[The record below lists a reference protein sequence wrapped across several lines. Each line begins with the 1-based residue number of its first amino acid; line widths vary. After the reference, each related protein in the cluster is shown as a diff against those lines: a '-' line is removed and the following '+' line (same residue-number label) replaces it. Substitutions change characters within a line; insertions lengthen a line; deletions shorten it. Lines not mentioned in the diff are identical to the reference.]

1 MLPMSRFWSQGGR
14 SIKPAYATSAGKRA
28 RARTARTPQNVS
40 CDLKQGLLRTLQ
52 VVGSVGSSEKPWSP
66 SLVCKITPVHT
77 WTKIAQVCTRCR
89 YRSPRP
95 SLADDE
101 GVWTKSV
108 TGNSFDTG
116 NRVASII
123 FMYRLSRIT
132 NWLTLFSIPC
142 QTSSERILEIHVFQL
157 SQFQNLRVRPNESH
171 LTVPRLRGSTKCRC
185 NISIVEVCQPQTQVW
200 PVIRG
205 RNSLNRRAPSVIWL
219 AFSNESNQRRQ
230 ASDRIWHSSWTSFGQ
245 VKAGDRPLQNLYRKI
260 TESDDQAE
268 NRRQKW
274 KNPQH

>member
-1 MLPMSRFWSQGGR
+1 MFESCECSENFQNQVGNFPNQIESFPHQTESPQEILILIRRFLNLILKIFKPIFKILKSTCQET
-14 SIKPAYATSAGKRA
+14 IK
-28 RARTARTPQNVS
+28 
-40 CDLKQGLLRTLQ
+40 
-52 VVGSVGSSEKPWSP
+52 
-66 SLVCKITPVHT
+66 KISFHLD
-77 WTKIAQVCTRCR
+77 R
-89 YRSPRP
+89 
-95 SLADDE
+95 DDE

-116 NRVASII
+116 NRIASII
-123 FMYRLSRIT
+123 FMYRLSLIA
-132 NWLTLFSIPC
+132 NWFKLFSIPC
-142 QTSSERILEIHVFQL
+142 QASSMRILVIHVFQL
-157 SQFQNLRVRPNESH
+157 SQFQNLRVRLNESH

-268 NRRQKW
+268 NRRQKITDVS
-274 KNPQH
+274 